1 MQYTRSNK
9 LLTAYSRAQEKW
21 AYEELPSLTG
31 KVAIVTGANSRDGVG
46 YHTAYRLALAG
57 ARVYVGARSQQK
69 ADGAIKNMLEDSPSL
84 DAALLKPLVMD
95 LSNFHEVQQVAR
107 RFLKDED
114 RLDILVN
121 NAALLPGP
129 VAFDSNGLSLSFA
142 TNYLGPFLFTTELV
156 PLLKA
161 TAKQDPKNDVRV
173 VIVGSTAHYD
183 VPAGAKFNTLDDF
196 NSLFAKPEDP
206 ISYYL
211 HYGYTKREH
220 RSYLHMNATPVRS
233 NCFSQ
238 LTVFK
243 VATILFAKE
252 LQRKFDVEGVPILVM
267 NPNPGGVASDGS
279 ARYLGGRDSDIFREA
294 LTPAEGALTILFT
307 AAHPEP
313 VLDRAKYAGA
323 FVLPF
328 GGWKEASQQAQDPA
342 LAAQL
347 WEGSEALLKTLLK

>member
-1 MQYTRSNK
+1 MAHHAEFARP
-9 LLTAYSRAQEKW
+9 EKW
-21 AYEELPSLTG
+21 AYEELPSLVG

-95 LSNFHEVQQVAR
+95 LANFHEVQQVAR
-107 RFLKDED
+107 RFLKGED

-173 VIVGSTAHYD
+173 VIVGSTTHYD
-183 VPAGAKFNTLDDF
+183 VPANAKFNTLDDF

-206 ISYYL
+206 MSYYL
-211 HYGYTKREH
+211 HYGYTK
-220 RSYLHMNATPVRS
+220 L
-233 NCFSQ
+233 
-238 LTVFK
+238 
-243 VATILFAKE
+243 ATILFTKE
-252 LQRKFDVEGVPILVM
+252 LQRKFDAEGVPILVM
-267 NPNPGGVASDGS
+267 NPNPGGVASDGA
-279 ARYLGGRDSDIFREA
+279 ARYLGSRDSDIFRKA
-294 LTPAEGALTILFT
+294 LTPAEGALTTLFT

-313 VLDRAKYAGA
+313 ALDRAKYAGA

-328 GGWKEASQQAQDPA
+328 GGWKEASQQARDPE

>member
-1 MQYTRSNK
+1 MAHHREF
-9 LLTAYSRAQEKW
+9 ARPEKW

-31 KVAIVTGANSRDGVG
+31 KIAIVTGANSRDGVG
-46 YHTAYRLALAG
+46 YHTAYQLALAG

-69 ADGAIKNMLEDSPSL
+69 ADEAIKNMLEDSPSL

-95 LSNFHEVQQVAR
+95 LSNFRKVQQVAR

-173 VIVGSTAHYD
+173 VIVGSTTHYD
-183 VPAGAKFNTLDDF
+183 VPAGAKFNTLDEF

-206 ISYYL
+206 MSYYL
-211 HYGYTKREH
+211 HYGYTK
-220 RSYLHMNATPVRS
+220 L
-233 NCFSQ
+233 
-238 LTVFK
+238 
-243 VATILFAKE
+243 ATILFTKE
-252 LQRKFDVEGVPILVM
+252 LQRKFDAEGVPILVM
-267 NPNPGGVASDGS
+267 NPNPGGVASDGA

>member
-1 MQYTRSNK
+1 MAHHREF
-9 LLTAYSRAQEKW
+9 ARPEKW

-46 YHTAYRLALAG
+46 YHTAHRLALAG

-173 VIVGSTAHYD
+173 VIVGSTTHYD
-183 VPAGAKFNTLDDF
+183 VPAGAKFNNLDDF

-206 ISYYL
+206 MSYYL
-211 HYGYTKREH
+211 HYGYTK
-220 RSYLHMNATPVRS
+220 L
-233 NCFSQ
+233 
-238 LTVFK
+238 
-243 VATILFAKE
+243 ATILFTKE
-252 LQRKFDVEGVPILVM
+252 LQRKFNAEGVPILVM
-267 NPNPGGVASDGS
+267 NPNPGGVASDGA

>member
-1 MQYTRSNK
+1 MAHHAEFARP
-9 LLTAYSRAQEKW
+9 EKW
-21 AYEELPSLTG
+21 AYEELPSLAG

-95 LSNFHEVQQVAR
+95 LSNFREVQQVAR
-107 RFLKDED
+107 RFLKDEN

-156 PLLKA
+156 PLLKV

-173 VIVGSTAHYD
+173 VIVGSTTHYD

-196 NSLFAKPEDP
+196 NSLFVKPEDP
-206 ISYYL
+206 MSYYL
-211 HYGYTKREH
+211 HYGYTK
-220 RSYLHMNATPVRS
+220 L
-233 NCFSQ
+233 
-238 LTVFK
+238 
-243 VATILFAKE
+243 ATILFTKE
-252 LQRKFDVEGVPILVM
+252 LQRKFDAEGVPILVM
-267 NPNPGGVASDGS
+267 NPNPGGVASDGA
-279 ARYLGGRDSDIFREA
+279 ARYLGSRDNEVFRKG
-294 LTPAEGALTILFT
+294 LTPAEGALTTLFT

-347 WEGSEALLKTLLK
+347 WEGSDALLKTLLK